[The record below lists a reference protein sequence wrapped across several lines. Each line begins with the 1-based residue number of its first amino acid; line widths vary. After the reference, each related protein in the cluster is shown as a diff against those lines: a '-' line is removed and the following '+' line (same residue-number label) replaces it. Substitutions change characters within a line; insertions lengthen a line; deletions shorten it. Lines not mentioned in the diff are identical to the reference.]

1 MVAWGVMGATMGYMD
16 YLEKEP
22 QPKPRDRML
31 LKDFVSGVIHYTARA
46 VGGTLWF
53 KATSE
58 QIHLGMQAAFDELQ
72 GRADVE
78 SLDLRFRVQPGPDGL
93 YEVLTTE
100 LCQLVYDEGVRGD
113 DASFINLIY
122 DAKNPV
128 AQAIHEDDLRVG
140 SPELFTELAETFLR
154 ATEKPPEY

>member
-1 MVAWGVMGATMGYMD
+1 MKCMD
-16 YLEKEP
+16 DFEKEP
-22 QPKPRDRML
+22 QPKHRDRML

-46 VGGTLWF
+46 VGGTFWF

-58 QIHLGMQAAFDELQ
+58 QIHLGMQAAFDALQ
-72 GRADVE
+72 ERADAE
-78 SLDLRFRVQPGPDGL
+78 NLDLRFRVQPGPDGSYDSLTAKL
-93 YEVLTTE
+93 Y
-100 LCQLVYDEGVRGD
+100 QLLYDEGVRGD

-140 SPELFTELAETFLR
+140 SPELFTDLAETFLR
-154 ATEKPPEY
+154 TVEKPPEH